1 MAFVEQAPNAGT
13 GTAPFVLIYPHGFGI
28 PDDLASALNDAGIR
42 HRAASFPYA
51 DVAEQGEHVVYLI
64 DFARLQTLGPRH
76 VIEHALLLIKLG
88 QDATTVVYAG
98 AGETNLT
105 WLATNPV
112 VGGWLTSLDPS
123 AVIATVRSAGAVL
136 ELEAQGRRL
145 RAKADA
151 RAAETEHLL
160 SIGVALSAERDITKL
175 QQTIVRS
182 ARELTRA
189 DGGSLFL
196 LENDPET
203 GERKLRFAVAQTGPG
218 DSGTYFGA
226 MLPLS
231 RASISGYVALTGE
244 VLRIP
249 DAYEIGDTNEYRFNA
264 TFDQK
269 NNYRT
274 KSVCCVPMRDHNK
287 EVVGS
292 IMLINRKPDFE
303 LLLDS
308 PEHTEMV
315 VEPFEAHDERVLLS
329 LASQAGVALENKALL
344 ESIQDLFEQFVR
356 ASVKAIEVRD
366 KSTQGHSSRVA
377 ELTVLQAETLNR
389 VATGPFADVHFDSD
403 QLREMR
409 YASLLHDFG
418 KVAVPE
424 YIFGKAKKLPD
435 GRLDT
440 VRLRFLVAIE
450 QIETQAGRKIVEL
463 MKAGVPVGDPRFA
476 QIESDRDAR
485 MGQLRELLA
494 AVENANEP
502 RVVAGDVADVLDQIA
517 NMSYRDHDTEKPM
530 LDKFEMDY
538 LHIPRGSLS
547 VEERTKMEQ
556 HVTQSFYFLR
566 EIPWAKT
573 PWPHVPEYAYGHH
586 EHLDGTGYPR
596 GLKGDEIAPQVR
608 LLTIS
613 DVFDALTAKDRP
625 YKPAMPL
632 EKALDILVKEFADR
646 GKVDKPLLDLFIES
660 KVYEPVLAARDAAG

>member
-1 MAFVEQAPNAGT
+1 MAIVEQNANAGT
-13 GTAPFVLIYPHGFGI
+13 GTSPFVLVYPHGFAV
-28 PDDLASALNDAGIR
+28 PDPVRDALEAAAIR
-42 HRAASFPYA
+42 HRAASFPYE
-51 DVAEQGEHVVYLI
+51 AEHDDGEHVIYLI
-64 DFARLQTLGPRH
+64 DLARLQTLGPRH

-88 QDATTVVYAG
+88 QDATTVVYAD
-98 AGETNLT
+98 AGDPNLP
-105 WLATNPV
+105 WLATNPH
-112 VGGWLTSLDPS
+112 VGGWLTTLDPS
-123 AVIATVRSAGAVL
+123 AVIATVRNAGAVL
-136 ELEAQGRRL
+136 ELEAETRRL
-145 RAKADA
+145 RYKADT

-160 SIGVALSAERDITKL
+160 RIGVALSAERDITKL

-182 ARELTRA
+182 ARELTHA

-218 DSGTYFGA
+218 DAGTYFGA

-231 RASISGYVALTGE
+231 RASISGYVALTGD

-249 DAYEIGDTNEYRFNA
+249 DAYEIGEAHEYRFNA

-274 KSVCCVPMRDHNK
+274 KSVCCVPMRDHSGD
-287 EVVGS
+287 VVGS

-303 LLLDS
+303 MLLES

-315 VEPFEAHDERVLLS
+315 AEPFEDHDERVLLS

-389 VATGPFADVHFDSD
+389 VAAGPFAGVHFDSD

-463 MKAGVPVGDPRFA
+463 MKAGAPVGDPRFA
-476 QIESDRDAR
+476 QIESERDAR
-485 MGQLRELLA
+485 MAQLRE
-494 AVENANEP
+494 
-502 RVVAGDVADVLDQIA
+502 VAGDVADVLDQIA
-517 NMSYRDHDTEKPM
+517 NMSYRDLEVEKPM

-632 EKALDILVKEFADR
+632 EKALDILVKEFAER